1 MLPYDGSP
9 GGNALGMQ
17 FDEDRR
23 RHYEEANDALLE
35 QTDVHPT
42 PLNLLVFLF
51 GAGVFLFV
59 MLYGTV
65 G

>member
-23 RHYEEANDALLE
+23 RHYEEGNNALLE
-35 QTDVHPT
+35 QVEVPPT
-42 PLNLLVFLF
+42 PLNMFVFLF

-59 MLYGTV
+59 MFYGTV
-65 G
+65 A